1 MSDTN
6 THTYM
11 TKTPKTKIKSVSGLK
26 KKWWCELGGDAVCLA
41 TDISSDHSGDGT
53 ATTSVTQSL
62 TKLCCL
68 NENSGS
74 SSQNQV
80 SSLRVLD
87 GNNDCWMLLQL
98 CASKNSKKHW
108 SLRAC
113 WTHHEHWTGPLTPR
127 APCHPNSLSHIFH
140 QAHHNHTIATWYT
153 IGTKDSREK
162 IRPLWSTPCDVP
174 KQGTEWYPF
183 FSSQTRVRYD
193 LLNAVSASHRTSLS
207 G

>member
-74 SSQNQV
+74 SSQN
-80 SSLRVLD
+80 
-87 GNNDCWMLLQL
+87 
-98 CASKNSKKHW
+98 
-108 SLRAC
+108 
-113 WTHHEHWTGPLTPR
+113 
-127 APCHPNSLSHIFH
+127 
-140 QAHHNHTIATWYT
+140 
-153 IGTKDSREK
+153 
-162 IRPLWSTPCDVP
+162 
-174 KQGTEWYPF
+174 
-183 FSSQTRVRYD
+183 
-193 LLNAVSASHRTSLS
+193 
-207 G
+207 